1 MIQLA
6 IFALIAGM
14 LTAASRAEDFPVSIS
29 VDAGQ
34 SKGPYRQIWR
44 YFGADEPNY
53 AYMKDGKKLL
63 GQLGSL
69 KPDEVYFRT
78 HNLMT
83 SGDGSPALKWG
94 STNMYTEEENGKP
107 VYDWTLVDL
116 IFDTYLENK
125 VRPYVQLGF
134 MPEALSSNPTPYKH
148 EWRPGFRYDKVYTGW
163 SYPPTDYV
171 KWGDLCYKWAS
182 HCAERYGME
191 EVETWYWQTWNEA
204 NIGYW
209 QGTLEEFT
217 KLHDYAIAGVLRA
230 IPNAR
235 VGGPD
240 VAGSGGD
247 FTRGFIE
254 HCLRGKNHATG
265 ENGTQLD
272 FVSFHA
278 KGSPRFI
285 DDHIRM
291 GISNQLKAIDSG
303 FGIIASFPTLKNTP
317 IIIGESDPEGC
328 AACQGDRFTYR
339 NGTVYSSY
347 TAASFARKHD
357 LADRHN
363 VTFDGALSWAFTFED
378 QPYFAGFRQL
388 ASNGIVLPVLNVF
401 RMMSKMS
408 GERIHTESS
417 SEVNLQEMI
426 DVGVRGEPDVA
437 AFATR
442 DKNTISIMIWHYH
455 DEDLP
460 GPEARISLDVVNL
473 PKGNSKGKLRHFRID
488 EFHSNAY
495 DLWRRMGEP
504 VAPDEKIYE
513 QLQVASD
520 LAILETAPQLALINE
535 GEARLDFNLPRQGVS
550 LVQLI
555 LD

>member
-53 AYMKDGKKLL
+53 AYMKDGEKLL

-171 KWGDLCYKWAS
+171 KWGELCYKWAS

-388 ASNGIVLPVLNVF
+388 ASNGIALPVLNVF